1 MKLFFINMFTQKI
14 NTLINSQFQSGV
26 NEKKTKYP
34 KWIFAKGIPV
44 ASSIE
49 IFRSGLISII
59 FFAFTSFIVA
69 QNMDEQKQYADSLFE
84 MENYFDAITEY
95 KRLLYFDK
103 SNNFNFEANFKIA
116 ESYKAGAKY
125 SEAIKYF
132 IIARSNCEEESKIM
146 DTELKIVRVN
156 ILRRTIPE
164 ALRSLNQLQ
173 SKYEGK
179 IDSSIMSYWRGWA
192 YIMAD
197 DWDLASI
204 EFEKIESD
212 HPLKIISDKVESEK
226 YSVTFAKISSLIIPG
241 SGQFY
246 TGNYFSGI
254 MSLGWN
260 VLWGYLTINAF
271 MTDRAVEGILIG
283 GLLWTRFYKGN
294 FQNAEKF
301 AIEKNRKI
309 SNKAYEYLVIKYI
322 GEKP

>member
-1 MKLFFINMFTQKI
+1 MKIFLINMFTQK
-14 NTLINSQFQSGV
+14 NNAVINSRFQLGV
-26 NEKKTKYP
+26 KGKKIKHP
-34 KWIFAKGIPV
+34 KWTLVRLGIG
-44 ASSIE
+44 
-49 IFRSGLISII
+49 RSGLISII
-59 FFAFTSFIVA
+59 FFAFTSLISA
-69 QNMDEQKQYADSLFE
+69 QTMDEQKQYADSLFE

-103 SNNFNFEANFKIA
+103 SDSFNYEANFRIA

-125 SEAIKYF
+125 GDALKYF
-132 IIARSNCEEESKIM
+132 LFAKNNSIVEANIIS
-146 DTELKIVRVN
+146 TELEIVRVN

-164 ALRSLNQLQ
+164 ALKILNQLQ
-173 SKYEGK
+173 FKYAGEV
-179 IDSSIMSYWRGWA
+179 DSSIISYWRGWA

-204 EFEKIESD
+204 EFAKIKSD
-212 HPLKIISDKVESEK
+212 HPLKTISDKVESEK
-226 YSVTFAKISSLIIPG
+226 YSVTFAKVSSFIIPG

-246 TGNYFSGI
+246 TGNYLSGI

-271 MTDRAVEGILIG
+271 MTERAVEGILIG

-301 AIEKNRKI
+301 AIEKNIEI
-309 SNKAYEYLVIKYI
+309 SNKAYEYLAKKYA

>member
-1 MKLFFINMFTQKI
+1 MKLFFINMFTKKNNSVI
-14 NTLINSQFQSGV
+14 NPRFQSGV
-26 NEKKTKYP
+26 KEKKMKYP
-34 KWIFAKGIPV
+34 KWTLVRLGIG
-44 ASSIE
+44 
-49 IFRSGLISII
+49 RSGLISIM
-59 FFAFTSFIVA
+59 FFTLTSLIAA
-69 QNMDEQKQYADSLFE
+69 QNMDEQKHHADSLFE

-103 SNNFNFEANFKIA
+103 SNNFNYEANLRIA
-116 ESYKAGAKY
+116 KSYKAGAKY
-125 SEAIKYF
+125 SDAIKYF
-132 IIARSNCEEESKIM
+132 LIARNNCEDESNII
-146 DTELKIVRVN
+146 DAEFEIIRVN

-164 ALRSLNQLQ
+164 SLKSLNQLQ

-179 IDSSIMSYWRGWA
+179 IDSSIISYWRGWA

-197 DWDLASI
+197 DWDLASS
-204 EFEKIESD
+204 EFVKIKSD
-212 HPLKIISDKVESEK
+212 HPLKTISDEVESEK
-226 YSVTFAKISSLIIPG
+226 YSVTFAKISSFIIPG

-246 TGNYFSGI
+246 TGNYLSGI

-271 MTDRAVEGILIG
+271 MTERAVEGILIG

-301 AIEKNRKI
+301 AVEKNKEI
-309 SNKAYEYLVIKYI
+309 SNKAYDYLSKKYV